1 MTRVRRLLLSIAWHR
16 KPYSDVCGGPESST
30 SDVAQINEPPKA
42 FYKLN
47 PNVFS
52 VRQLLAHEIQ
62 SKQSTSFTKDAV
74 EAGMLV
80 KTKDEKKAF
89 EKQGAEKR
97 KAKAGAR

>member
-1 MTRVRRLLLSIAWHR
+1 MHTKTNMSNNNATSNP
-16 KPYSDVCGGPESST
+16 KDASNSDVCDGPESST

-42 FYKLN
+42 LYKLN

-52 VRQLLAHEIQ
+52 VLQLLAHEIQ
-62 SKQSTSFTKDAV
+62 SKQSTPVTKDAV
-74 EAGMLV
+74 E
-80 KTKDEKKAF
+80 AF